1 MTKLPKP
8 EFFFKGFPE
17 DVRFRCHTVPDSLEI
32 AKGTLYEAWFT
43 ALKISPL
50 YLECID
56 TGNWLSEQAR
66 KTFQTFGD
74 LREVHFEEWWVEKG
88 YSLFAEQRPFPR
100 IVVDDGKTELGDMG
114 PTATLVVPLNVSPT
128 TLKRQFADILKN
140 IHPHHSDFDR
150 WKVSS
155 APVKLTNRKLT
166 SVSIS
171 NYLKVYEEWLKKQ
184 DVGIEFH
191 LYDLGY
197 ELRLNPKL
205 TVLDTDYPNEATD
218 KRTKMSVMVSEYLQK
233 AKRILAHATEGRF
246 PCTEEHHWLRDSLS

>member
-17 DVRFRCHTVPDSLEI
+17 DVRFRAHTVPESLEI
-32 AKGTLYEAWFT
+32 AKGTLYEAWFN
-43 ALKISPL
+43 ALKLSPH
-50 YLECID
+50 YREGID

-66 KTFQTFGD
+66 KTYQTFGD
-74 LREVHFEEWWVEKG
+74 LREVHFEEWWVDTGHTLFSEKG
-88 YSLFAEQRPFPR
+88 AFSK
-100 IVVDDGKTELGDMG
+100 IVVDDGTAEMDEMT
-114 PTATLVVPLNVSPT
+114 PTISLLVPLNVSPK
-128 TLKRQFADILKN
+128 TLAQQFDLILKKH
-140 IHPHHSDFDR
+140 HPFYKNFDR
-150 WKVSS
+150 MKASKAEVR
-155 APVKLTNRKLT
+155 LQNRKLT
-166 SVSIS
+166 SHAI
-171 NYLKVYEEWLKKQ
+171 NRYLQVYAESMKKQ

-233 AKRILAHATEGRF
+233 SKRILAHATEGRF
-246 PCTEEHHWLRDSLS
+246 PCTEEHHWLISSN